1 VCHEDPVSLD
11 ELNSHSGDSNQ
22 GGYVGHIDL
31 CIQGLLK
38 ESREKFRG
46 WVNMPIHMDVDVAY
60 KKVGDGH
67 ALRLWKCAVDVEA
80 PPNEVL
86 NRILNDRLVV

>member
-1 VCHEDPVSLD
+1 M
-11 ELNSHSGDSNQ
+11 
-22 GGYVGHIDL
+22 
-31 CIQGLLK
+31 GLFQ

-46 WVNMPIHMDVDVAY
+46 WVNVSVLNDVDVAY

-67 ALRLWKCAVDVEA
+67 PLRLWKCTVDVEA

-86 NRILNDRLVV
+86 NRVLNDRYVVKTFIL